1 MVYSFT
7 HLKMK
12 HWEAL
17 FPFKLILLR
26 PLQPGE
32 VKPWWWHLVL
42 LYLRSVAFLLE
53 GREAN
58 TGLKGEG
65 NSLEQSV
72 GMWQPLSVMGEPQ
85 GVGLKAS
92 ISCWDRMSSLE
103 ALLSA
108 C

>member
-1 MVYSFT
+1 
-7 HLKMK
+7 MK

-26 PLQPGE
+26 ALQPGE

-103 ALLSA
+103 ALLPA

>member
-1 MVYSFT
+1 M
-7 HLKMK
+7 
-12 HWEAL
+12 
-17 FPFKLILLR
+17 
-26 PLQPGE
+26 
-32 VKPWWWHLVL
+32 VL